1 MCGHVA
7 QWAGAFGEG
16 VALCERA
23 TEEPLH
29 HRVGCAGD
37 DGGVG
42 QRLRIPGEQIRG
54 RILRA
59 AGRDG
64 GGEMAVGIVGGSGEF
79 IRRSCE
85 QGDEVAAGGGT
96 PRPDARRIEAV
107 VAGMRAE
114 PADGALAILD
124 LGGEN
129 RVARA
134 RPPLPLSPRYQPPEC
149 SQTMTGSGAGP
160 RTAGR

>member
-1 MCGHVA
+1 MA

-114 PADGALAILD
+114 PADGALTILD

-129 RVARA
+129 RVLAQPVVYRGDGVAAVDVGAR
-134 RPPLPLSPRYQPPEC
+134 
-149 SQTMTGSGAGP
+149 QTAVAFVAEIPAAGM
-160 RTAGR
+160 